1 MIISHQNCKLFNIWT
16 DLFIL
21 SSSFGHG
28 EAKEW
33 RLSVFKVF
41 CMSNVPEFVSSH
53 IKTTELRKKSNSTA
67 NAFVTVTYSYEMES
81 EFLRSFFPSR
91 ARRCHLCMGIRHKSR
106 DLDRIFD

>member
-41 CMSNVPEFVSSH
+41 CVSNVSEFVSSH
-53 IKTTELRKKSNSTA
+53 IKTTELRKNSNSTA
-67 NAFVTVTYSYEMES
+67 HAFVTVKWS
-81 EFLRSFFPSR
+81 LSFCAAFVLP
-91 ARRCHLCMGIRHKSR
+91 ARGDVNFVYGNLSKVT
-106 DLDRIFD
+106 